1 MLERK
6 KKPRLL
12 AEVTQAM
19 RQPEAA
25 PPAGGL
31 AAGVVRFWVGQPP
44 FPG

>member
-25 PPAGGL
+25 PLRAAWQRGL
-31 AAGVVRFWVGQPP
+31 
-44 FPG
+44 